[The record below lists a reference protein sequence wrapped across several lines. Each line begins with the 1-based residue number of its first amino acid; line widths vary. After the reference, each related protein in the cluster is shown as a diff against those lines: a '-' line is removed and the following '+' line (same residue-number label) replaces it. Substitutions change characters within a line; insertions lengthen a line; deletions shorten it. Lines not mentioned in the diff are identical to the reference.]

1 MLCDCKTQPMH
12 STFLTVLAACVLAT
26 RSASGQSAAD
36 SVAKHGARYQLIERS
51 LVSYNHATADMDSL
65 GLERQS
71 TDGGS
76 LHAYCD
82 GTTIRLLVADYYGET
97 VDGTLRFYFDHDSL
111 FFVFVQI
118 RRGHPNGKD
127 AYPKRTM
134 IERERFYFT

>member
-1 MLCDCKTQPMH
+1 
-12 STFLTVLAACVLAT
+12 
-26 RSASGQSAAD
+26 
-36 SVAKHGARYQLIERS
+36 
-51 LVSYNHATADMDSL
+51 MDSL

-111 FFVFVQI
+111 FFVFVET
-118 RRGHPNGKD
+118 RRGQPNGKD

-134 IERERFYFT
+134 IERERFYFTSDRLIRWLGLKNKPQSVSTSAAKQQEDELLADARRLRATMPACQPKYAPE